1 MENKDIESTHN
12 RPDGERMID
21 TSQLLIDIP
30 SFIKQ
35 IKSEKQWKQSDRN
48 SITVF
53 KSDKMR
59 IVLTG
64 LRKNAEMHTQH
75 PENVLSLQ
83 VIDGKISLE
92 TQFKKVKISRGQI
105 LALHEK
111 VPYTIKAIR
120 KTMMLLTIVG

>member
-12 RPDGERMID
+12 RPDGERTID

-35 IKSEKQWKQSDRN
+35 IKSEKQWKKSDRN

-75 PENVLSLQ
+75 PENVLSLH
-83 VIDGKISLE
+83 VIDGKILLE

-111 VPYTIKAIR
+111 VPYTIKAIK
-120 KTMMLLTIVG
+120 KTMMLLTIVE

>member
-1 MENKDIESTHN
+1 MDKDIESTHN
-12 RPDGERMID
+12 RPDGERTID
-21 TSQLLIDIP
+21 TAQLLIDIP

-35 IKSEKQWKQSDRN
+35 VKSEKQWEKSDRN

-75 PENVLSLQ
+75 PENVLSLH
-83 VIDGKISLE
+83 VIDGKISLKA
-92 TQFKKVKISRGQI
+92 QFKKVKISRGQI
-105 LALHEK
+105 LTLHENI
-111 VPYTIKAIR
+111 PYSIKTLK
-120 KTMMLLTIVG
+120 KTMILLTIVE

>member
-1 MENKDIESTHN
+1 MENKDIDSTNN
-12 RPDGERMID
+12 RPDGERTID

-75 PENVLSLQ
+75 PANVLSLYL
-83 VIDGKISLE
+83 IDGKVSLK
-92 TQFKKVKISRGQI
+92 TQFKKIKVGRGQI
-105 LALHEK
+105 LGLHENI
-111 VPYTIKAIR
+111 PYSIKAIK
-120 KTMMLLTIVG
+120 KTMMLLTIVE